1 MYENDGFHP
10 YEDNNDAQNRYE
22 AQSSETSGNQWQ
34 QPLYQMPQQP
44 EHTQPKKK
52 HTAGRVVALA
62 LCCSLLGGA
71 VGAGAMAIGTSM
83 TGTSGGSRSSSTS
96 TILQGDRPT
105 SAINVSK
112 IDTSKEM
119 TAAEVY
125 AANVN
130 STVGITT
137 SITTNYWG
145 YQTTAAASGSGFILT
160 ADGYILTNYHVI
172 ENSNSVKVTMYDG
185 TSYDAT
191 IVGYDESNDIAVL
204 KIDATGLTPVVLG
217 DSDKLNVGDP
227 VVAIGNPLGELTFS
241 LTSGAVSALNR
252 EVTLSSNVTMDL
264 IQTDCAINSGNS
276 GGALF
281 NLYGEVIGITNAKY
295 SSSGSSSEAS
305 IDNIGFAIP
314 INSVRSIVE
323 SIIKNGYIVKPYI
336 GVSVE
341 DVSSEM
347 TSYGLPAG
355 AVVRSVTDGA
365 PAAQAGLQANDIITA
380 VDGTDVKS
388 LGGVDAIQTRLR
400 GESGM
405 SVNVTWLDNE
415 ATEHIVDLT
424 HSGYSTTTVDFQML
438 QGNVGYIKIRQ
449 FDASTPSELDYAI
462 RSLSANNALSLVFD
476 LRDNGGGLLDDA
488 LSCIDLV
495 APEGTLAYAEDQ
507 NGTRTVLGSSTGDS
521 YVNLPMVCLVN
532 GNTAS
537 AAELFASSLRTLNGA
552 RLVGTTTMGKGT
564 IQSSPQRLSD
574 GSAVVIT
581 VAKLI
586 CGDGSCFDG
595 AGLSV
600 DVDRPLTADEQNAY
614 YDYTVENDPQIQR
627 AVSTAQQMSGT
638 TTVSG
643 VNEAASSEA
652 ASDSTAADSA
662 AAEAAS
668 SEAAASSETAAES
681 AASSEETASSTA
693 E

>member
-1 MYENDGFHP
+1 MY
-10 YEDNNDAQNRYE
+10 YEDENN
-22 AQSSETSGNQWQ
+22 
-34 QPLYQMPQQP
+34 LYHYSYRKGDKVENVRDVDYTEVPNTAAKADP
-44 EHTQPKKK
+44 WEEKKPKKNRLGLK
-52 HTAGRVVALA
+52 IAALA
-62 LCCSLLGGA
+62 LACALIGGA
-71 VGAGAMAIGTSM
+71 AGAGITHHAFASAR
-83 TGTSGGSRSSSTS
+83 GSTQIEVS
-96 TILQGDRPT
+96 DRQVAEVRQVKVDGKQQLTMP
-105 SAINVSK
+105 
-112 IDTSKEM
+112 
-119 TAAEVY
+119 EVY

-185 TSYDAT
+185 ASYDAT

-217 DSDKLNVGDP
+217 DSDELNVGDS

-295 SSSGSSSEAS
+295 SSSGSSGEAS

-380 VDGTDVKS
+380 VDGTEITGSNDLVQIVTAKKAGDTLKLS
-388 LGGVDAIQTRLR
+388 VYRQGQTLELTVTVAEQKQSAQAGSSDTQQSQQQDQSQQQQQGG
-400 GESGM
+400 
-405 SVNVTWLDNE
+405 
-415 ATEHIVDLT
+415 
-424 HSGYSTTTVDFQML
+424 GYSFPW
-438 QGNVGYIKIRQ
+438 GFG
-449 FDASTPSELDYAI
+449 F
-462 RSLSANNALSLVFD
+462 
-476 LRDNGGGLLDDA
+476 GG
-488 LSCIDLV
+488 
-495 APEGTLAYAEDQ
+495 
-507 NGTRTVLGSSTGDS
+507 
-521 YVNLPMVCLVN
+521 
-532 GNTAS
+532 
-537 AAELFASSLRTLNGA
+537 
-552 RLVGTTTMGKGT
+552 
-564 IQSSPQRLSD
+564 
-574 GSAVVIT
+574 
-581 VAKLI
+581 
-586 CGDGSCFDG
+586 
-595 AGLSV
+595 
-600 DVDRPLTADEQNAY
+600 
-614 YDYTVENDPQIQR
+614 
-627 AVSTAQQMSGT
+627 
-638 TTVSG
+638 
-643 VNEAASSEA
+643 
-652 ASDSTAADSA
+652 
-662 AAEAAS
+662 
-668 SEAAASSETAAES
+668 
-681 AASSEETASSTA
+681 
-693 E
+693 